1 MATITFTAG
10 TVIPST
16 WLNDVNALVY
26 GAASP
31 PSNPIRVN
39 LSGQVGIGYTPAANL
54 QVQLANET
62 GGGSNQGFSLVGP
75 GATRQFNFGINS
87 TSGVPWIQAWQPGVG
102 GADMVLQPSGGVVF
116 QGTTTNTYT
125 ITGMV
130 FAGSTLSPARNV
142 GAVQYNAVSAGT
154 TGSYNIDSA
163 ITTMSAGTSIAAG
176 CNTFLYIVYSSA
188 LSHYVQ
194 AVGLYTVNFDGN
206 PILIATLGKNE
217 IGGTATFGV
226 NGGSVRCTITN
237 SSGNTPTY
245 TAQLKSLG

>member
-26 GAASP
+26 GSASP
-31 PSNPIRVN
+31 PANPIRVD
-39 LSGQVGIGYTPAANL
+39 LSGNVGIGTTPSAKLDVESGNFRLTDSYSIVWGDASTYISGNSSTDI
-54 QVQLANET
+54 VT
-62 GGGSNQGFSLVGP
+62 VTTVGSERF
-75 GATRQFNFGINS
+75 RINS
-87 TSGVPWIQAWQPGVG
+87 T
-102 GADMVLQPSGGVVF
+102 GALL

-125 ITGMV
+125 VTGMV
-130 FAGSTLSPARNV
+130 FAGGTQMPVRNI

-163 ITTMSAGTSIAAG
+163 ITQMSTGVNLVAG
-176 CNTFLYIVYSSA
+176 CGTFLYIVYSSA

-194 AVGLYTVNFDGN
+194 AVGLYAINFDGN
-206 PILIATLGKNE
+206 PVLLATLGKNE
-217 IGGTATFGV
+217 IGGTATFGI

-237 SSGNTPTY
+237 SSGNTPSY